1 MNKIFYSLIIST
13 LFLLASCDNRE
24 CINPKNKVL
33 GKSTEQL
40 LGDAKN
46 RSWWVYV
53 EENTSL
59 RDSVYLQNFLQKIE
73 RFRENEAC
81 DDKEVISFELIGQG
95 ILCDKASVRIE
106 ALSSIDAATFADSL
120 GSDLFNFTF
129 YKNKNDKYEN
139 DNWISYEILPT
150 FSVLGIDYEDVI
162 KVTQK
167 GFDLNG
173 VANAAQMQVRYFAPK
188 VGLIRLENVP
198 DANFPDNSVYNLEK
212 YETH

>member
-1 MNKIFYSLIIST
+1 MNRFFYLLIISI
-13 LFLLASCDNRE
+13 LFLLASCDSRQ

-59 RDSVYLQNFLQKIE
+59 RDSIYLQNFSQKIE

-81 DDKEVISFELIGQG
+81 DDKEIISFELIGQG
-95 ILCDKASVRIE
+95 ILCNKVDVRIE
-106 ALSSIDAATFADSL
+106 ALSSIDVATYKDSL
-120 GSDLFNFTF
+120 GSSLFNFTF

-139 DNWISYEILPT
+139 DNWISYEVLPT
-150 FSVLGIDYEDVI
+150 FSVLGTEYNDVI
-162 KVTQK
+162 KVSQK

-173 VANAAQMQVRYFAPK
+173 VANAEQMQIRYFAPK

-198 DANFPDNSVYNLEK
+198 DAHFPDNSVYNLVK
-212 YETH
+212 YEIH